1 MSKIIDL
8 HIHTNCSDGKFSP
21 LEIIDMAK
29 NNNVFIIAITDH
41 DTLKAYSNVVL
52 SYAAKKGIKLINA
65 IEISTKFKGYGIHIL
80 GYGFDLK
87 NKELLKMIEK
97 AENARFNYLLEV
109 SAKLEQFGFI
119 VNLDNLKNLPS
130 VTKYH
135 IANEVIQNQKNKKI
149 IDNIFHKVPS
159 IGKFIET
166 IMNENCPCFVEKYC
180 PSPQNISQ
188 IIKQAGGKVVIAHPV
203 AYIYENNF
211 DIKDIEDLIKEIK
224 RWGIESYNWYVDKFG
239 KVINEVEKWKD
250 IANKYGLVNTIGYA
264 FHNFGLNNAVLGL
277 LNTDLSLNEEELTN
291 ILEGLL

>member
-29 NNNVFIIAITDH
+29 NNNVSIIAIADH
-41 DTLKAYSNVVL
+41 DTLKAYNEVVFL
-52 SYAAKKGIKLINA
+52 YAAKKDIQLINA
-65 IEISTKFKGYGIHIL
+65 VEISTKFEGYGIHIL

-97 AENARFNYLLEV
+97 AENARLNYLLEV
-109 SAKLEQFGFI
+109 SEKLEQFGFI
-119 VNLDNLKNLPS
+119 VNLDNLKNFPS

-135 IANEVIQNQKNKKI
+135 IANEVIQNQKNDKLI
-149 IDNIFHKVPS
+149 NNIFHKVPS
-159 IGKFIET
+159 IGEFIET
-166 IMNENCPCFVEKYC
+166 IMNENCPCFVKKYC
-180 PSPQNISQ
+180 PTPKKISE

-203 AYIYENNF
+203 AYIYENGF
-211 DIKDIEDLIKEIK
+211 TIKDVEDLIKEIK
-224 RWGIESYNWYVDKFG
+224 PWGIESYYWYVDKFG

-250 IANKYGLVNTIGYA
+250 VANKYGLVNTIGSD
-264 FHNFGLNNAVLGL
+264 FHTFSPNNAVLGL

-291 ILEGLL
+291 ILEVLL